1 MNDFRGGSQT
11 GFEMSYI
18 TRTTAQTPFYLVN
31 HDAILD
37 SVHEVAFL
45 NLRKETIMRQFSQT
59 LLVLIWKEDIHCIFQ
74 TRRGRI

>member
-1 MNDFRGGSQT
+1 
-11 GFEMSYI
+11 MSYI
-18 TRTTAQTPFYLVN
+18 TRTTAQTPFYLAN

-45 NLRKETIMRQFSQT
+45 TLRKETTIMRQFYQT

-74 TRRGRI
+74 SRRGRI